1 MGASPLWDNQLE
13 GVGGVD
19 TSLNTSGSKT
29 PRPAKSSFVETTDL
43 VLRYLE
49 LSSFSGPR
57 RGNTPERRSK
67 NKTLECIRPKEDTG
81 GWAGCARGRRRPSR
95 NGAHHGPFKAG
106 GTGPGPDARA
116 AAAAAAGGYKGSSPD
131 SSSAASAPSLSKD
144 AGLSERHLFA
154 PGFTGSK
161 PASNPP

>member
-29 PRPAKSSFVETTDL
+29 PRPSKSSFVETTDL

-67 NKTLECIRPKEDTG
+67 NKTLDCIRPEEDTG

-116 AAAAAAGGYKGSSPD
+116 AAAAAGGYTGSSPD
-131 SSSAASAPSLSKD
+131 SSSAASASSLSKD